1 MGGSIGISISV
12 SSKLGGL
19 WEYAELKASK
29 ICSPAVGVSNQQLT
43 FLLSRES
50 SSRIFKSAADIFVA
64 ESERRPI
71 LSLCHLYS
79 TLSLAGFSP
88 KAM

>member
-43 FLLSRES
+43 FL
-50 SSRIFKSAADIFVA
+50 
-64 ESERRPI
+64 
-71 LSLCHLYS
+71 
-79 TLSLAGFSP
+79 
-88 KAM
+88 